1 MRVDSD
7 MVIDH
12 LRRGIMI
19 REFVDYLKDED
30 GQTSTEYILLVA
42 VVAVIIFKFK
52 DRLQTKLLDLVD
64 KVFVGAD
71 GIVDGLQ

>member
-1 MRVDSD
+1 
-7 MVIDH
+7 
-12 LRRGIMI
+12 MI

-30 GQTSTEYILLVA
+30 GQTSTEQILLVA

-52 DRLQTKLLDLVD
+52 DRLQEKLLGLVD

>member
-1 MRVDSD
+1 

-52 DRLQTKLLDLVD
+52 DRLQEKLLGLVD